1 MVLNGDILEYENMV
15 GEQGTNAAGITEGV
29 EWLIFFLQMMV
40 GPPLLRLNGGEGEMQ
55 LRRGMDDLDA
65 PYLTAEQLL
74 EGWNQGSTMVGEL
87 AQAGR
92 RAATAAQE
100 TLDGMVGWVKE
111 KQKKRKTRNSTG
123 PVYNNTNYTNMSN
136 STNSTHGGPGALIS
150 YKEGLRFATNT
161 TFSTN
166 FFYHARCIPN
176 TYTEGDRNKS
186 RQVGEGQPLYM
197 IMDTGFESSLGIEAP
212 ALPLTVNAGNTLDN
226 MEGLCFLIEW
236 PGHRMHED
244 PDTANAA
251 KTGVYSRW
259 LELTTVLS
267 QTQNI
272 QFADVML
279 NPQWKKLIVTNTF
292 LRFEFRNFSIYDYRI
307 HIITYTNKRKGLKY
321 SQEFVQWINGIDQ
334 DTDGD
339 KLVAY
344 DFYVNGKFT
353 LPPPCK
359 VLTHKTFMMRS
370 AMTTN
375 SRTWAGVDNTQWT
388 YGNFANIGPAQRKIV
403 RMRFKKGF
411 TFKRDNQVSIPTS
424 EDVWLESTAVPE
436 EQMTYCQVI
445 AVPYKPNKMISQ
457 LKPQNG
463 YNGSS
468 YFKDFN
474 SSTAENI
481 TWIQN
486 WNESYAA
493 NVVDSKRVPIPGISC
508 ILRKKNY
515 FCLDKDIAV

>member
-1 MVLNGDILEYENMV
+1 
-15 GEQGTNAAGITEGV
+15 
-29 EWLIFFLQMMV
+29 
-40 GPPLLRLNGGEGEMQ
+40 
-55 LRRGMDDLDA
+55 
-65 PYLTAEQLL
+65 
-74 EGWNQGSTMVGEL
+74 
-87 AQAGR
+87 
-92 RAATAAQE
+92 
-100 TLDGMVGWVKE
+100 MVGWVKD
-111 KQKKRKTRNSTG
+111 KRKKRKTRNSTA
-123 PVYNNTNYTNMSN
+123 PVYNNTNMSN
-136 STNSTHGGPGALIS
+136 STNTTHGGPGAIVS

-166 FFYHARCIPN
+166 FFYHARSIPS
-176 TYTEGDRNKS
+176 TYTDGERNKS

-197 IMDTGFESSLGIEAP
+197 NMDLGFSSSLGIEAP
-212 ALPLTVNAGNTLDN
+212 ALPLTINAGNTLDN
-226 MEGLCFLIEW
+226 MEGMCFLIEW

-251 KTGVYSRW
+251 KTGVYARW

-292 LRFEFRNFSIYDYRI
+292 LRFEFFNTSIYDYRI

-321 SQEFVQWINGIDQ
+321 SQEFVQWINGIDS

-359 VLTHKTFMMRS
+359 VLTHKTFMIKS
-370 AMTTN
+370 AMTDK
-375 SRTWAGVDNTQWT
+375 SRHWSPFDGVQW
-388 YGNFANIGPAQRKIV
+388 YHGNHAITGPAQRRVV

-445 AVPYKPNKMISQ
+445 AVPYKPNKVIAQ
-457 LKPQNG
+457 LRTQYG

-468 YFKDFN
+468 YFKDWN

-486 WNESYAA
+486 MNEVYNA
-493 NVVDSKRVPIPGISC
+493 NEVDSKRVPIPGVSC
-508 ILRKKNY
+508 IVRKKNY